1 MPMHRSRLTARVF
14 RIATIALLGTLLPF
28 ANAFAHA
35 TAQTPSISGN
45 WPVALAIVLAAIAA
59 LILLVRGALH
69 LDERDAWLR
78 KGGEGNDY
86 WMRD

>member
-1 MPMHRSRLTARVF
+1 MQ
-14 RIATIALLGTLLPF
+14 IATAIALCCVTD
-28 ANAFAHA
+28 AHAHA

-45 WPVALAIVLAAIAA
+45 WLVALAIVLAAIAA
-59 LILLVRGALH
+59 LILLVRGALF